1 MSPPPM
7 TQMSP
12 PPVSLASPL
21 ESTSTTLTTEPT
33 RAPSARSAGD
43 VRRTGAGSSACGP
56 VNGGSAASGKESS
69 SSEDQG
75 AAPAPAGTDVPQQR
89 TERQELT
96 GEQVAVVKAIAAS
109 LPAALVELLPYR
121 TVPKRNRSQFLA
133 AMGGRTTAQII
144 DRAARRWV
152 QHGYAE
158 ALHSID
164 GKGIGSAVGV
174 AVALVQAGECT
185 HPRCE
190 DGFNI
195 DTGEEC
201 RVCETRRAD
210 RRAAKKAAAEAG
222 RNTGTVR
229 QAPHR
234 PGWWE
239 CTICHAPGKGDIP
252 ESGECRRCQD
262 ETAAAAQQLAAQWEQ
277 EAAERQKTEEA
288 ALLAIEEAAARRQ
301 AEDQRAAK
309 EHTARRQAADEE
321 TVRLRAELAA
331 QYPELAAVSGSTST
345 APF

>member
-1 MSPPPM
+1 M
-7 TQMSP
+7 
-12 PPVSLASPL
+12 
-21 ESTSTTLTTEPT
+21 
-33 RAPSARSAGD
+33 
-43 VRRTGAGSSACGP
+43 
-56 VNGGSAASGKESS
+56 NGGSAASGKESS